1 MFCKN
6 CGENI
11 SEQAEICINCG
22 VRVKNSVVGE
32 DKPNWGVNIITLCC
46 VPLVGLIM
54 FFVWKNEKPV
64 AAKSALT
71 FFFINIGITVLLYA
85 IFFIIGLSSGL

>member
-1 MFCKN
+1 MFCKH
-6 CGENI
+6 CGEQI
-11 SEQAEICINCG
+11 SEHAEICPKCG
-22 VRVKNSVVGE
+22 VRVKNAVGE
-32 DKPNWGVNIITLCC
+32 DKPNWSVNLITLCC

-71 FFFINIGITVLLYA
+71 CFLIINGIFVLFYA
-85 IFFIIGLSSGL
+85 LIFIIGLSGY